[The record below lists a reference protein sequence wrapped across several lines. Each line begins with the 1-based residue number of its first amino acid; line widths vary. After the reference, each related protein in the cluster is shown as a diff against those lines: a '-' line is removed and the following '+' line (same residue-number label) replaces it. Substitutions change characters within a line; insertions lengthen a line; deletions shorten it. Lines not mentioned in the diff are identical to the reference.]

1 MLDGLI
7 GLLTTYCTEQRIIDM
22 SLIGLGEVA
31 DFAGKIA
38 DKIWPDASQAQ
49 KDALA
54 FQLAQ
59 MQGQMATNTAEASN
73 PSLFVAG
80 WRPFVGWVCGTGFAI
95 TVLGPLLS
103 WIAMLFGKT
112 VAFPPLD
119 TQALMTLLMG
129 MLGLGGMRTVE
140 KLNDAK
146 GSKKLK

>member
-1 MLDGLI
+1 
-7 GLLTTYCTEQRIIDM
+7 M
-22 SLIGLGEVA
+22 SLTGLGEVA

-59 MQGQMATNTAEASN
+59 MQGQMTTNTAEAGN

-80 WRPFVGWVCGTGFAI
+80 WRPFVGWVCGMGFAI

-103 WIAMLFGKT
+103 WIAELFGKT

-129 MLGLGGMRTVE
+129 MLGLGGMRTME
-140 KLNDAK
+140 KMK
-146 GSKKLK
+146 GVTGSANMK

>member
-1 MLDGLI
+1 
-7 GLLTTYCTEQRIIDM
+7 M
-22 SLIGLGEVA
+22 SLTGLGEVA

-59 MQGQMATNTAEASN
+59 MQGQMNTNTAEASN

-80 WRPFVGWVCGTGFAI
+80 WRPFVGWVCGMGFAV

-103 WIAMLFGKT
+103 WLAELFGKT

-140 KLNDAK
+140 KMK
-146 GSKKLK
+146 GVAGGH